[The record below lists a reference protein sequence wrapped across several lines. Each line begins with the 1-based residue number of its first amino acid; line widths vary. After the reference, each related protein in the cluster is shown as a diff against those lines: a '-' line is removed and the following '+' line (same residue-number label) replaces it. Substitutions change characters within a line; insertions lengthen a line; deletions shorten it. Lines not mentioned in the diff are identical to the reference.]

1 MQVKLIPIRRVRPAA
16 RCTLLCSLL
25 FALPGFGAHWIDWL
39 SDLSGENS
47 GHTVCGFLNL
57 PLSAQELG
65 RGASSYSGAMDATD
79 ASLYPANMAL
89 ANRYSFAGTHLEWL
103 SHMRK
108 EYLGALIPI
117 LDVGTFGAFA
127 QLFTPG
133 PIEYARDIDERPSH
147 PDYAEY
153 CIGLSYGRAFFD
165 DMLSAGLAVSYLE
178 SRIDDLA
185 GRTVTGN
192 LHIRYEP
199 FPAVNAHLYAA
210 SFGKDLSYSNDRAE
224 PLPGRIGCAMNLRPL
239 GLLRKKAGKF
249 DAEIS
254 AGVTKRAD
262 EPVIAGAGAELSYN
276 SMGRVRFGYEQAKG
290 VGPSLHGMSAGAG
303 LTIQGFDIDGGW
315 RSFSR
320 EFGPVWAITIGHK
333 REELKRRTAEDYYD
347 LALRHYGKKRHFL
360 ATFNAQRALQLDPNM
375 WKAHALISKVASDR
389 LRAARR
395 EIAIVYTGNS
405 QGAFVAPH
413 ESVNPGGFARQA
425 AVIARLRR
433 EFPLTVVIEAGNMM
447 TEKMLPRR
455 VEFAAS
461 YLNYIRHDAMGCG
474 AGELAFGMKKLV
486 DATDGDR
493 TFVLSNAA
501 KAISGVKQSHIVEK
515 DGYRF
520 FVASYCAKEALGPKS
535 GKTVSRFDANDIA
548 TAGKGCDLRILV
560 CHDTWENLR
569 RAADGFTGFDILI
582 CGNCSQRFPAPIRT
596 AGPLVLSP
604 GEHGEYV
611 GCLVVRFDEKRK
623 VVSMDN
629 RLFALQADMP
639 IDTAVDAMI
648 RKLSAESIP
657 PDAIDTMTAMIDGT
671 FAFVSDRTGRDEIY
685 LKRSSSMAEF
695 PLTRNISDT
704 CDNPVLS
711 FNAGMIA
718 CRALMN
724 GWRRLLL
731 MRLDGTDMRYVAD
744 SLETRGAAFT
754 PDGAWLYY
762 AAARFGDTLADL
774 YRVRPHGGPSFGV
787 VTWNDGSES
796 APAFSP
802 DGNMMVFGSDRDGSM
817 QLYLTNMEAQQPVRI
832 TDDRGSHVSP
842 AFSPDGNMIAYL
854 CDSTNFN
861 GRLDLWI
868 FDRRD
873 GTHHRMTQR
882 SDVKEFCWLGD
893 SRTII
898 YVMGSVTDK
907 LARVNIVDFRFDRL
921 VKTDGPR
928 TWHER
933 NPQTVRIDGR
943 EMIVYERH
951 YPKENER
958 QLYRIAPDG
967 SGDTRIVGSPGR
979 DGLAVTR

>member
-1 MQVKLIPIRRVRPAA
+1 MQDKPIPIRRVRAAA
-16 RCTLLCSLL
+16 RCAVLCS
-25 FALPGFGAHWIDWL
+25 FFVALPGFGAQWIDWF
-39 SDLSGENS
+39 SDLSGKNS

-79 ASLYPANMAL
+79 AAVYPANTAL
-89 ANRYSFAGTHLEWL
+89 ANRYSFDATHLEWL

-108 EYLGALIPI
+108 EYLGALVPI

-133 PIEYARDIDERPSH
+133 PFEYARDIDERPSH

-153 CIGLSYGRAFFD
+153 CFGFSYGRAFFD
-165 DMLSAGLAVSYLE
+165 TVLSAGLAVSYLE

-192 LHIRYEP
+192 LHLRYEP
-199 FPAVNAHLYAA
+199 VPALTAHLYAA
-210 SFGKDLSYSNDRAE
+210 SFGNEISYSGDKTE

-239 GLLRKKAGKF
+239 RVLQKNIGRF
-249 DAEIS
+249 DAEVS
-254 AGVTKRAD
+254 AGATKRAD
-262 EPVIAGAGAELSYN
+262 EPVVAGASAELSYN
-276 SMGRVRFGYEQAKG
+276 SIGRVRFGYEQAKG
-290 VGPSLHGMSAGAG
+290 ADASAHGFSAGAG
-303 LTIQGFDIDGGW
+303 FTIQGFDIDGGW

-333 REELKRRTAEDYYD
+333 REELKERTAGDYYD
-347 LALRHYGKKRHFL
+347 MALRHYGKERYGL
-360 ATFNAQRALQLDPNM
+360 ATFNAQRALRLDPNL
-375 WKAHALISKVASDR
+375 WKAHALVSRIASVR

-405 QGAFVAPH
+405 QGVFVAPPGPA
-413 ESVNPGGFARQA
+413 SPGGFARQA

-433 EFPLTVVIEAGNMM
+433 EFPLTVVVEAGNMM
-447 TEKMLPRR
+447 TEKMQPQR

-461 YLNYIRHDAMGCG
+461 YLNYIRHDAIGCG
-474 AGELAFGMKKLV
+474 AGELAFGMKKLL
-486 DATDGDR
+486 DATDGKR
-493 TFVLSNAA
+493 PFILSNAA
-501 KAISGVKQSHIVEK
+501 TAIPGVKRSHTVEK
-515 DGYRF
+515 DGHRF
-520 FVASYCAKEALGPKS
+520 FVASYSSEEVLGPKAA
-535 GKTVSRFDANDIA
+535 KMVNLFDANDIA

-569 RAADGFTGFDILI
+569 RAADGFTEFDII
-582 CGNCSQRFPAPIRT
+582 VCGECSQRFPAPIRT
-596 AGPLVLSP
+596 AGPVILSP
-604 GEHGEYV
+604 GENGEYV

-629 RLFALQADMP
+629 RLIALQADMP
-639 IDTAVDAMI
+639 VDSAVDAMI
-648 RKLSAESIP
+648 RKLSAGSKP
-657 PDAIDTMTAMIDGT
+657 PDVTDTMTAMTDGT

-704 CDNPVLS
+704 CDSPVLS
-711 FNAGMIA
+711 FNAGMVA
-718 CRALMN
+718 CRALTN
-724 GWRRLLL
+724 GLRRLLL

-744 SLETRGAAFT
+744 SLETHGANFT

-762 AAARFGDTLADL
+762 AAARFGDTLTDL
-774 YRVRPHGGPSFGV
+774 YRVRPAGGPSFSV
-787 VTWNDGSES
+787 VTWNDGSET

-802 DGNMMVFGSDRDGSM
+802 DGTMMVFGSDRDGSM
-817 QLYLTNMEAQQPVRI
+817 QLYLTNIDAQQPVRI
-832 TDDRGSHVSP
+832 TDDWGNHVSP
-842 AFSPDGNMIAYL
+842 AFSPDGEMIAYL

-861 GRLDLWI
+861 GKLDLWV

-873 GTHHRMTQR
+873 GTHHRITQH
-882 SDVKEFCWLGD
+882 SDVKEFCWLRD

-898 YVMGSVTDK
+898 YVMGSVTDE

-921 VKTDGPR
+921 VRTDTSR

-933 NPQTVRIDGR
+933 NPQTVRLDGR
-943 EMIVYERH
+943 EMIIYERH
-951 YPKENER
+951 YPQENRR
-958 QLYRIAPDG
+958 QLYRTATDG
-967 SGDTRIVGSPGR
+967 SGNTRIVNSPGR
-979 DGLAVTR
+979 EGLASTR